1 MSRERPIIF
10 SGPMVRAILRGDKTQ
25 TRRVAKLTPGG
36 HVKEPGGHRR
46 WHPGDPGAIAACPYG
61 KPGDVLW
68 VREALNPTSMGFDY
82 AADGAECLDLD
93 EATDGQVEWWARRL
107 GDDELTART
116 VPSIH
121 MPRWAARLFLRVVA
135 VRVERLQ
142 EITPSGAIAEGIRPS
157 CNSMTI
163 DCDSDNPRDDFARL
177 WGALQAKRPAGK
189 RAPWEANPWV
199 WVIEFER
206 PQAKP

>member
-10 SGPMVRAILRGDKTQ
+10 SGAMVRAILRGDKTQ
-25 TRRVAKLTPGG
+25 TRRVAKLTPAG
-36 HVKEPGGHRR
+36 HVKEPRGHRR
-46 WHPGDPGAIAACPYG
+46 WHPDGPEADAACPYG

-68 VREALNPTSMGFDY
+68 VRETLHPTCEGFDY
-82 AADGAECLDLD
+82 AADGTECLDLD
-93 EATDGQVEWWARRL
+93 EATDEQVELWARRC
-107 GDDELTART
+107 DPDPLTARS

-121 MPRWAARLFLRVVA
+121 MPRWAARLFLPVVA

-163 DCDSDNPRDDFARL
+163 DCDSDNPRDDFAGL
-177 WGALQAKRPAGK
+177 WDALQAQRPAGK

-206 PQAKP
+206 TEAKP